1 MHAPCRW
8 QQKDGNQRFCS
19 RYGLGAELLCDHSD
33 MRCRGFDDASAVCSA
48 RSIYW
53 RSEDGQNEDEFGSW
67 KYSLRMRR
75 MICRRRR
82 PPADCDR
89 LCLNQDNDRFSD
101 RSSPSCQ
108 WMRAASG
115 PFRTTWHRTL
125 GVPGGIPCTF
135 PHWHPPF
142 SLRMREGYGDRL
154 VEEPA
159 NDASL

>member
-1 MHAPCRW
+1 METSVSVRVTGWEPSCCVIIQICDAAVLMTPVQCALHAVSTGVQRMD
-8 QQKDGNQRFCS
+8 KMKTNLAVGNIASVC
-19 RYGLGAELLCDHSD
+19 GASSVVGVGRHLIAIDID
-33 MRCRGFDDASAVCSA
+33 
-48 RSIYW
+48 
-53 RSEDGQNEDEFGSW
+53 
-67 KYSLRMRR
+67 
-75 MICRRRR
+75 
-82 PPADCDR
+82 
-89 LCLNQDNDRFSD
+89 LNQDNGRFSD
-101 RSSPSCQ
+101 RSPPSCQ
-108 WMRAASG
+108 RMRAASG